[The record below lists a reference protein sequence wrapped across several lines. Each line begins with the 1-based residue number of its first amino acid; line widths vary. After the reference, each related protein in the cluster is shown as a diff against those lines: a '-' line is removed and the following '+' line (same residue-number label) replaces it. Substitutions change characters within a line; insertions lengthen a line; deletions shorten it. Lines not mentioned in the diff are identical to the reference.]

1 MLPPPP
7 PPPDHGALNERRHA
21 DEPAGDD
28 LVAGLLRAVAVDRV
42 RDAAT
47 ARARTNWLVRQSSEG
62 GTFGGV
68 LADLAERAEPV
79 VCTTRS
85 GRRHIGRVH
94 TIGVDF
100 VALRGSSGTTVL
112 VGLQAVAVVRQQPG
126 AVAVTGDRAVRD
138 GRRLVEVLTDLS
150 NDRPDVVVASGD
162 AEVRGELRAV
172 GHDVVTLRVDGRPA
186 RAAYVA
192 LACTDEVRVG

>member
-7 PPPDHGALNERRHA
+7 PPPDDHA
-21 DEPAGDD
+21 DEPDRDAIWT
-28 LVAGLLRAVAVDRV
+28 GLLRAVATDRV
-42 RDAAT
+42 RDAAS
-47 ARARTNWLVRQSSEG
+47 ARARTNWLVRQSAEG

-68 LADLAERAEPV
+68 LADLAERAEAV

-85 GRRHIGRVH
+85 GRRHVGRVH
-94 TIGVDF
+94 TIGADF
-100 VALRGSSGTTVL
+100 VALRGASGSTVL

-126 AVAVTGDRAVRD
+126 ALPVTGDRAVRD
-138 GRRLVEVLTDLS
+138 ARRFAEVLTDLS
-150 NDRPDVVVASGD
+150 SDRPDVVVASGD

-172 GHDVVTLRVDGRPA
+172 GHDVVTLRVEGRPA

-192 LACTDEVRVG
+192 LAATDEVRVG